1 MNKILSALL
10 VAAMLLPMLAGCGG
24 QWREIP
30 PPIGEE
36 VYLGQLDRYEIDDN
50 DAEWGVIS
58 IDMPPYSVSFRA
70 DAEINSETTKPGAW
84 LSFSL
89 DGNIAYNV
97 RLAVIV

>member
-1 MNKILSALL
+1 
-10 VAAMLLPMLAGCGG
+10 MLLIAMMFLPLFAGCG
-24 QWREIP
+24 QDWREIP

-36 VYLGQLDRYEIDDN
+36 VYLGQLDRYETDDK

-58 IDMPPYSVSFRA
+58 IEMPPYSVSFRVN
-70 DAEINSETTKPGAW
+70 AEINSATTKPGAW

-97 RLAVIV
+97 RLAVFA